1 MGHTLCMT
9 DYLRTISVSV
19 DETDPSTFF
28 WVLMESTEDATIFS
42 DLASA
47 EGPEDTWEAALDAGV
62 AALKALAPDLKSGPR
77 GDVEDEDADPV
88 G

>member
-1 MGHTLCMT
+1 MT

-19 DETDPSTFF
+19 DETDPGSFF
-28 WVLMESTEDATIFS
+28 WVLMESTEDATIFD

-47 EGPEDTWEAALDAGV
+47 KVPEPTWEAALDAGV
-62 AALKALAPDLKSGPR
+62 AALKALAKDRTIGPR
-77 GDVEDEDADPV
+77 SDVEDEGADPV

>member
-1 MGHTLCMT
+1 MT

-19 DETDPSTFF
+19 DETDPGSFF

-47 EGPEDTWEAALDAGV
+47 EAPETTWEAALDAGV
-62 AALKALAPDLKSGPR
+62 AALKALAPDRAIGPR
-77 GDVEDEDADPV
+77 GDIEDEDADPV

>member
-1 MGHTLCMT
+1 MT

-19 DETDPSTFF
+19 DEADPGSFF

-47 EGPEDTWEAALDAGV
+47 EAPEATWEAALDAGV
-62 AALKALAPDLKSGPR
+62 VALKALTPDRMTGPR
-77 GDVEDEDADPV
+77 SDVDDEDADPV

>member
-1 MGHTLCMT
+1 MT

-19 DETDPSTFF
+19 DETDPGTFF
-28 WVLMESTEDATIFS
+28 WVLMESLEDATIFS

-47 EGPEDTWEAALDAGV
+47 ETPEVSWEAALDAGV
-62 AALKALAPDLKSGPR
+62 AALKALAPDRTIGPR
-77 GDVEDEDADPV
+77 GDVEDKDADPV